1 MKVRLL
7 FQSWYDGNLSSDRYL
22 REGKELGELITGTV
36 RGNAASN
43 YLWISASNN
52 SKNESTFPSFVAQP
66 DGRILH
72 KLARNR
78 AGVLISRIDTD
89 EVFTD
94 PSSHNRNRL
103 INM

>member
-7 FQSWYDGNLSSDRYL
+7 FQSWYDGNLSPDRYL

-43 YLWISASNN
+43 Y
-52 SKNESTFPSFVAQP
+52 SKKESIFPGFVAQP
-66 DGRILH
+66 DGRIMH
-72 KLARNR
+72 KLSRNR
-78 AGVLISRIDTD
+78 VGVLISRIDTE

-103 INM
+103 LNM